1 MKVKIT
7 KRQLISGAVLLALL
21 LIGLLIY
28 RYHGTWEIIQHRVF
42 DQSALV
48 AQVRRHRAI
57 DILLVVPLLICF
69 SIIPGAPVATISVVA
84 GICFVKGLGGSVK
97 YYWHYA
103 GQLDCTT
110 LFRTGNGS
118 T

>member
-7 KRQLISGAVLLALL
+7 KRQLIGGAVLLALL

-28 RYHGTWEIIQHRVF
+28 RYHGTWELIQHRVF

-69 SIIPGAPVATISVVA
+69 SIIPGAPVARSVSLLASVSA
-84 GICFVKGLGGSVK
+84 KGLG
-97 YYWHYA
+97 
-103 GQLDCTT
+103 QC
-110 LFRTGNGS
+110 
-118 T
+118 